1 MENKKLK
8 IWILDSGMWGYYA
21 LLDIKSH
28 FPQYQY
34 ETYLDSENAPYG
46 NKSGEEIFRLSEAGC
61 QDLWNRWCDLILI
74 ACNTICA
81 ETLRRLQ
88 DRYSLNPPLN
98 SPLWNQRREEIINSS
113 PPFVWKGEMSEV
125 HNFGQGQ
132 RGIMNKKILGCI
144 IPSVEVAV
152 EISPK
157 RIGLIATQFTIDSR
171 KYEREIAKLS
181 PSHELISV
189 ATPELAG
196 FIEQGMQDH
205 KFTQDYL
212 ERRVQKLIDA
222 DIDTIILGCTHYTVF
237 YEYLSAKYPHLHIVD
252 SAKTQTIKLGEYLQ
266 NHPEL
271 FK

>member
-1 MENKKLK
+1 MLK

-81 ETLRRLQ
+81 ETLRKLQ
-88 DRYSLNPPLN
+88 DKNTDN
-98 SPLWNQRREEIINSS
+98 
-113 PPFVWKGEMSEV
+113 
-125 HNFGQGQ
+125 
-132 RGIMNKKILGCI
+132 KILGCI

-157 RIGLIATQFTIDSR
+157 RIGLIATQFTIDSG

-181 PSHELISV
+181 SSHELISV
-189 ATPELAG
+189 ATPELAAM
-196 FIEQGMQDH
+196 IEQGMKDH

-266 NHPEL
+266 NHPEI
-271 FK
+271 FSN